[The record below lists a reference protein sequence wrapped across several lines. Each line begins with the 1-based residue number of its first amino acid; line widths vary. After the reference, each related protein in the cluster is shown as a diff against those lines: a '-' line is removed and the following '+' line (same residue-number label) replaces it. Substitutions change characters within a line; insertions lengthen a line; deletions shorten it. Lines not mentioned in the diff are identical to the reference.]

1 MITLAAFD
9 VDGTLRD
16 RDYMPESARAAL
28 RRLKEKG
35 VSIAICT
42 GRSEFELAAL
52 REELEIDWA
61 ISCNGSH
68 IGYRGTTV
76 SGTPFPKELVQAWLA
91 HAEANGHEMLL
102 YGAEAMY
109 LNRIDAPR
117 FRQAQAEIGFLEPTH
132 LPFEAR
138 ASIPDIYQCI
148 VYCEAHEQEAYTA
161 HSDGDLYV
169 HRWRPW
175 AVDFN
180 PRGMN
185 KAVGLKRLMERLG
198 VAPEQAVAFGDGL
211 NDLEMMKLV
220 GNAVVMG
227 NGCDELK
234 ALATFVTKPLHED
247 GIAYAVEHLERTKA
261 I

>member
-16 RDYMPESARAAL
+16 RDYLPESTRAAL
-28 RRLKEKG
+28 LRLKEKG
-35 VSIAICT
+35 VSLAICT
-42 GRSEFELAAL
+42 GRSEFELASL

-61 ISCNGSH
+61 VSCNGSH
-68 IGYRGTTV
+68 LGYRGETV
-76 SGTPFPKELVQAWLA
+76 AGTPFPRELIQAWLA
-91 HAEANGHEMLL
+91 TAEANGHEMLL
-102 YGAEAMY
+102 YAADSIY
-109 LNRIDAPR
+109 LNRADAPR
-117 FRQAQAEIGFLEPTH
+117 FRQAQSEIGFLEPTV
-132 LPFEAR
+132 LSSEAR

-148 VYCEAHEQEAYTA
+148 VFCEADEQAGYTA
-161 HSDGDLYV
+161 LSDGELYV

-185 KAVGLKRLMERLG
+185 KAVGLKRLLEHLN
-198 VAPEQAVAFGDGL
+198 VAPEQAAAFGDGL

-220 GNAVVMG
+220 GHAIVMG

-234 ALATFVTKPLHED
+234 RFATFVTKPLHED
-247 GIAYAVEHLERTKA
+247 GIAHAVAHLERMKA